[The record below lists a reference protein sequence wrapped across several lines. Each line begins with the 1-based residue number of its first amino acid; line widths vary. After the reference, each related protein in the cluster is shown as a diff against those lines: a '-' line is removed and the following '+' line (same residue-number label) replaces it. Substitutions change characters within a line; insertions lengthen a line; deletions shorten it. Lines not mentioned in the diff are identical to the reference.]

1 MQNFEPARMC
11 SPCQR
16 KMNGITHMSVARPPS
31 NEQAPAIPS
40 WANMGAVAS
49 GRTVA
54 RREREQEAA
63 ALAEAAKI
71 S

>member
-1 MQNFEPARMC
+1 M
-11 SPCQR
+11 
-16 KMNGITHMSVARPPS
+16 THMRVARPPRR
-31 NEQAPAIPS
+31 EQAPAMPRR
-40 WANMGAVAS
+40 ANTAAVAR

>member
-1 MQNFEPARMC
+1 MVA
-11 SPCQR
+11 
-16 KMNGITHMSVARPPS
+16 VAR
-31 NEQAPAIPS
+31 
-40 WANMGAVAS
+40 

-54 RREREQEAA
+54 RSEREQEAA